1 MNIYSYQLKTF
12 LTKLGFVLALL
23 LLWTPTLHAQTV
35 LLDPTTDGG
44 FENSTSTFA
53 ANGWTEVQDND
64 NRRFR
69 VGTPAGSV
77 SPGTKA
83 AYEGTASNYN
93 GSNASGTDHFYRD
106 VAVPS
111 GATNVQLSFYLRM
124 PTNDNGNDYIRVF
137 TTTTSNTPVTDVV
150 PGSGYTKVFENTATT
165 YSSFTQMSTIDLTSW
180 AGSTVRLVFSFTSN
194 GTNPHANPAIDNVSI
209 TYTPS
214 SPCSGTPA
222 PGNTTTTGANP
233 ICANTSFTLG
243 FDGSVSGSGL
253 TYQWQSSPD
262 NVSWSN
268 ISGATSATYTTSLTA
283 STWYRCNVTC
293 SGNTGTSTPLQ
304 VTKDNV
310 GNCVCTGAF
319 GYSCNSDYI
328 SNVTFATINRSSTCD
343 GSLPTNRT
351 FYSTPNPVVYR
362 GLTYTL
368 SVTTDGDDEAFRAWI
383 DYDQDGTF
391 SNTESVLAA
400 PVSAPGTTTSAQIT
414 IPLTASTGECV
425 LRIRNRYNTGVGAG
439 GACVNWNSDF
449 GETEDYLITIM
460 DAPACSGAVSGGTTQ
475 FSPSGACSGEAFTA
489 SLNGATIGTGITYQ
503 WQSSSDNI
511 TYTDI
516 SGATSSSYN
525 GTASASDWY
534 RCIVTCTNS
543 SSTDTS
549 VAAQLTINPFYLCN
563 YCSVTSNCNLD
574 DIITNVTLSTLNNTS
589 SCSSGGYGDYRTG
602 LPIPQLSAGGS
613 YPMSVTVGPGGTEH
627 VAVWID
633 YDHSG
638 TFDASEYTYLGSGNG
653 TTINGTLNIPGSP
666 PQTGITAMRVRD
678 RYNTTLTSGQACTT
692 YSYGETEDYLVNIG
706 NATCLNAPVSP
717 SNGGSGCPVNGTVNL
732 IWNTLTGATGYDVYF
747 DVNNPPTTL
756 VSANQ
761 SDTTYNATVVSGTYY
776 WMIVPQIGGGGSS
789 CNVWSFTI
797 SPAPTAVA
805 SSGGDVCEGTDI
817 DLYSANTAPGQGSG
831 NSFAWSGPNG
841 FTSTIQNTNVT
852 NPNSSNSGYYVVIV
866 TNQYGC
872 TAADSVNV
880 TVNPNPT
887 LNIISTQ
894 NVGCMGGSDGTATIG
909 ATGGT
914 PDYDFTADY
923 MNYYQGT
930 SQATVPD
937 LSEGTTTIYVSDA
950 NGCSSTIDVTLTY
963 DYAAP
968 PSQPDPITGAPT
980 SVCPNPTDG
989 PYTLSTSA
997 TDAATYHWYPG
1008 INITGVNFLSP
1019 DGSSSIDVEFGT
1031 TVNSTYVIR
1040 VEASNACGTSAYRAV
1055 MIRRTVST
1063 PASITGNNI
1072 TCANTNNVAYSCAAV
1087 TGADSYEWTITGD
1100 ATVTGT
1106 TENVTVNFGPAW
1118 TGGTLCVAA
1127 KVGCFTSSTKCMTI
1141 SSSVSAAAIG
1151 AITGTFTACP
1161 NAVQTYSVA
1170 NISGATY
1177 NWTTPSNSNITQG
1190 AGTNSVEVTF
1200 QNNYNNIGNICVTV
1214 VSSCGVSTG
1223 PKCKTINPTVPK
1235 RPVSITGPAS
1245 GLCNGNVNYSVPPQ
1259 AGMNFQWTTPGTIIG
1274 LIILK
1279 TINAVRSLHY
1289 RTSMRIGLQCMWH
1302 QPITLYDS
1310 KRSTNSSSI
1319 HHTRIGMCQPECNLH
1334 GRYYQHT
1341 GRLYADMDVSEYS
1354 NVCKRRRQHK

>member
-111 GATNVQLSFYLRM
+111 GATNVQLSFYLSM
-124 PTNDNGNDYIRVF
+124 PTIDNGYDYIRVF

-165 YSSFTQMSTIDLTSW
+165 YSGFTQMSTIDLSSW
-180 AGSTVRLVFSFTSN
+180 AGSTVRLVFSY
-194 GTNPHANPAIDNVSI
+194 TNDGFSPYARPAIDNISI
-209 TYTPS
+209 T
-214 SPCSGTPA
+214 C
-222 PGNTTTTGANP
+222 
-233 ICANTSFTLG
+233 
-243 FDGSVSGSGL
+243 
-253 TYQWQSSPD
+253 
-262 NVSWSN
+262 
-268 ISGATSATYTTSLTA
+268 
-283 STWYRCNVTC
+283 
-293 SGNTGTSTPLQ
+293 
-304 VTKDNV
+304 
-310 GNCVCTGAF
+310 
-319 GYSCNSDYI
+319 
-328 SNVTFATINRSSTCD
+328 
-343 GSLPTNRT
+343 
-351 FYSTPNPVVYR
+351 
-362 GLTYTL
+362 
-368 SVTTDGDDEAFRAWI
+368 
-383 DYDQDGTF
+383 
-391 SNTESVLAA
+391 
-400 PVSAPGTTTSAQIT
+400 T
-414 IPLTASTGECV
+414 IP
-425 LRIRNRYNTGVGAG
+425 
-439 GACVNWNSDF
+439 
-449 GETEDYLITIM
+449 
-460 DAPACSGAVSGGTTQ
+460 PPCSGAVSAGTTQ
-475 FSPSGACSGEAFTA
+475 LTPSTLCSGESFTA
-489 SLNGATIGTGITYQ
+489 SLSGASSGTGITYQ

-1161 NAVQTYSVA
+1161 NAVRTYSVA

-1190 AGTNSVEVTF
+1190 RSEERRVGKE
-1200 QNNYNNIGNICVTV
+1200 C
-1214 VSSCGVSTG
+1214 
-1223 PKCKTINPTVPK
+1223 
-1235 RPVSITGPAS
+1235 AS
-1245 GLCNGNVNYSVPPQ
+1245 MC
-1259 AGMNFQWTTPGTIIG
+1259 
-1274 LIILK
+1274 
-1279 TINAVRSLHY
+1279 RSRWSPYH
-1289 RTSMRIGLQCMWH
+1289 
-1302 QPITLYDS
+1302 
-1310 KRSTNSSSI
+1310 
-1319 HHTRIGMCQPECNLH
+1319 
-1334 GRYYQHT
+1334 
-1341 GRLYADMDVSEYS
+1341 
-1354 NVCKRRRQHK
+1354 

>member
-53 ANGWTEVQDND
+53 ANGWTEVQNND

-83 AYEGTASNYN
+83 AYEGGAANYN
-93 GSNASGTDHFYRD
+93 GSNAAGTDHFYRD

-124 PTNDNGNDYIRVF
+124 PSVDNGYDYIRVF

-150 PGSGYTKVFENTATT
+150 PGAGYTKVFENTATT
-165 YSSFTQMSTIDLTSW
+165 YSGFTQMSSIDLTSW
-180 AGSTVRLVFSFTSN
+180 AGSTVRLVFSY
-194 GTNPHANPAIDNVSI
+194 TNDGVTPHARPSIDNVSI
-209 TYTPS
+209 TYTPP
-214 SPCSGTPA
+214 PC
-222 PGNTTTTGANP
+222 N
-233 ICANTSFTLG
+233 
-243 FDGSVSGSGL
+243 
-253 TYQWQSSPD
+253 
-262 NVSWSN
+262 
-268 ISGATSATYTTSLTA
+268 
-283 STWYRCNVTC
+283 
-293 SGNTGTSTPLQ
+293 
-304 VTKDNV
+304 
-310 GNCVCTGAF
+310 
-319 GYSCNSDYI
+319 
-328 SNVTFATINRSSTCD
+328 
-343 GSLPTNRT
+343 
-351 FYSTPNPVVYR
+351 
-362 GLTYTL
+362 
-368 SVTTDGDDEAFRAWI
+368 
-383 DYDQDGTF
+383 
-391 SNTESVLAA
+391 
-400 PVSAPGTTTSAQIT
+400 
-414 IPLTASTGECV
+414 
-425 LRIRNRYNTGVGAG
+425 
-439 GACVNWNSDF
+439 
-449 GETEDYLITIM
+449 
-460 DAPACSGAVSGGTTQ
+460 GAVSAGTTQ
-475 FSPSGACSGEAFTA
+475 LTPSTLCSGESFTA
-489 SLNGATIGTGITYQ
+489 SLSGASSGTGITYQ

-525 GTASASDWY
+525 GTASAPDWY

-549 VAAQLTINPFYLCN
+549 VAAQLTINPFYMCN

-747 DVNNPPTTL
+747 DGNNPPTTL

-789 CNVWSFTI
+789 CNVWSFTV

-1008 INITGVNFLSP
+1008 LNITGVNFLSP

-1031 TVNSTYVIR
+1031 TSNSTYKIM
-1040 VEASNACGTSAYRAV
+1040 VEASNACGTGPARAV
-1055 MIRRTVST
+1055 SIRRSVST
-1063 PASITGNNI
+1063 PAAVIGNAVA
-1072 TCANTNNVAYSCAAV
+1072 CANTNNVAYSCTAV
-1087 TGADSYEWTITGD
+1087 TGATSYEWTITGD

-1127 KVGCFTSSTKCMTI
+1127 KVGCFTSSTKCMTL

-1161 NAVQTYSVA
+1161 NAVRTYSVA

-1200 QNNYNNIGNICVTV
+1200 QN
-1214 VSSCGVSTG
+1214 
-1223 PKCKTINPTVPK
+1223 
-1235 RPVSITGPAS
+1235 
-1245 GLCNGNVNYSVPPQ
+1245 
-1259 AGMNFQWTTPGTIIG
+1259 
-1274 LIILK
+1274 
-1279 TINAVRSLHY
+1279 
-1289 RTSMRIGLQCMWH
+1289 
-1302 QPITLYDS
+1302 
-1310 KRSTNSSSI
+1310 
-1319 HHTRIGMCQPECNLH
+1319 
-1334 GRYYQHT
+1334 
-1341 GRLYADMDVSEYS
+1341 
-1354 NVCKRRRQHK
+1354 